1 MPFNVKQTRTKK
13 LNNILLSLLTTTITI
28 TLLLLCSANTYAITV
43 TDSLNRRVT
52 LAQPAKRIIALAP
65 HIVENIYSAGA
76 GNNIVG
82 AVDYCDYPKAAL
94 KIERVGA
101 INSVSL
107 EKIIALKP
115 DLVIVWTTG
124 NGAKVLNQLTRLGL
138 PVYASDPKNFTEIA
152 QSIRDF
158 GVLTGKT
165 NIANTAANQ
174 LDKQVNQLTIKYA
187 DKSKV
192 PVFYQVWSKPIL
204 SLNNKQAIGDVIALC
219 GGTNIFG
226 QAKATVPKVSVESVI
241 SLNPTVMIA
250 TQKPKDTRF
259 VLDIWK
265 KHPTITAVKQ
275 EHLYYIHPDIIS
287 RHSARLIQGA
297 TQVCEHIDKAR

>member
-1 MPFNVKQTRTKK
+1 MPGIFKKQTNCT
-13 LNNILLSLLTTTITI
+13 LSNIINRMLAIV
-28 TLLLLCSANTYAITV
+28 LLLLFSASACAITV
-43 TDSLNRRVT
+43 TDSLNRTVT
-52 LAQPAKRIIALAP
+52 LSQPAKRIVALAP

-76 GNNIVG
+76 GHTIVG

-94 KIERVGA
+94 SIERVGA

-158 GVLTGKT
+158 GRLTGHLHT
-165 NIANTAANQ
+165 ANAAADK
-174 LDKQVNQLTIKYA
+174 LDKHVDQLKKQYA

-192 PVFYQVWSKPIL
+192 SVFYQVWSKPLL
-204 SLNNKQAIGDVIALC
+204 SLNDKQAIGDVIALC

-241 SLNPTVMIA
+241 SLNPDVMIA
-250 TQKPKDTRF
+250 TRKPKDTRY

-265 KHPTITAVKQ
+265 KHPNITAVKQ
-275 EHLYYIHPDIIS
+275 KHFYYIHPDIIS

-297 TQVCEHIDKAR
+297 TQMCEHIDQAR